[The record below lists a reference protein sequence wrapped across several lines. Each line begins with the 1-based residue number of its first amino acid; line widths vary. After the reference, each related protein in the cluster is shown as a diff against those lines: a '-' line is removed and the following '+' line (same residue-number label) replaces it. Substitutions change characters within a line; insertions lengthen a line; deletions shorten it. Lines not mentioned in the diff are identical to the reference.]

1 MPPFFSLLIML
12 TLTPDNNKPFILP
25 KVAADMF
32 RLTGYQRRR
41 RFLDLLTVDREMV
54 GVRKD
59 GSVPLDF
66 AVTCANIARK

>member
-41 RFLDLLTVDREMV
+41 FLDLLTVDREMI